1 VQGLGSEAAMSAWYI
16 QDTRSM
22 VGNSMS
28 WWAIDGKG
36 YTCDIQRA
44 GVYTKEEAFAQHKMR
59 STDRPWPKK
68 YIDARL
74 SHHVDFQHVDYSQVS
89 GEVKP

>member
-1 VQGLGSEAAMSAWYI
+1 
-16 QDTRSM
+16 M

-44 GVYTKEEAFAQHKMR
+44 GVYTKEEAFAQHRMR
-59 STDRPWPKK
+59 STDRPWPKR
-68 YIDARL
+68 YIDGRL
-74 SHHVDFQHVDYSQVS
+74 SHHVDFQHVDHSLAVALFDS
-89 GEVKP
+89 APSELEKPT